1 MTEGGLTLDTLIANV
16 TAVTMNP
23 KMEVLFG
30 AYIGIEGGKIVSVS
44 RQAPKEP
51 PQTVIDGTGMVAMPG
66 LVNCHTH
73 LASSVLRS
81 YTDDLSNAQALEEL
95 LKKEAKMDSR
105 CARAAALLSIAE
117 CLRFGVTSVTDL
129 YYYPDATAKA
139 VAESGIKANLA
150 LSSYRF
156 IDQNEEFDFDTDEQC
171 KELVRLTEKWNGFDE
186 GRIKIDAGIYAEYTS
201 NYKLWEG
208 LVGYASEQGLGL
220 QLHLAQTPG
229 EVEGCLDRTGMNPG
243 ELLNCHGL
251 FNVPVTAA
259 GCGYLEPVE
268 QKILGRKKVTA
279 VALPLSAAKSGMG
292 CAHILDCV
300 QAGMNVALGTDGAV
314 EAGNLDMFEI
324 MRGAALA
331 ERSRRQDAS
340 AMPSSAVLMM
350 ATVCGAQAQGRSKEC
365 GMLQVGMDADLIL
378 VDFTAPHLMP
388 CHNVLNGLVFSAKGG
403 DVAMTMVR
411 GKILYQNGK
420 FPTIDLSKV
429 VEELV
434 NEAIPKLFQ
443 KDEPAA
449 AEET

>member
-117 CLRFGVTSVTDL
+117 CLRFGVTSVSDL

-300 QAGMNVALGTDGAV
+300 QTGMNVALGTDGAV
-314 EAGNLDMFEI
+314 EAGNLDMFEV

-350 ATVCGAQAQGRSKEC
+350 ATVCGAQAQGRSREC

-443 KDEPAA
+443 KDEPTV
-449 AEET
+449 EET